1 MSGEKKMTH
10 GTYICGYQWHRK
22 EPQAIK
28 IQIQIY
34 PINHISACRTTK
46 YWEKDT
52 LGDLLSTSRGID
64 PVIAI
69 KNEDKINLINH
80 GSAEANACLTVVKIV
95 LIFRNMT

>member
-1 MSGEKKMTH
+1 M
-10 GTYICGYQWHRK
+10 I
-22 EPQAIK
+22 AITNEDK
-28 IQIQIY
+28 INL
-34 PINHISACRTTK
+34 INLVSACRTTK

-69 KNEDKINLINH
+69 QNEDKINLINH
-80 GSAEANACLTVVKIV
+80 GSAEASACLTVIRIV